1 MGLHFMKDNE
11 NIDEFIEELNK
22 VWAEQIRDSIDKT
35 ITRQLLY
42 MQKDRLNEAGVV
54 VKEENE

>member
-1 MGLHFMKDNE
+1 MKDNE
-11 NIDEFIEELNK
+11 DIDEFMEELNK
-22 VWAEQIRDSIDKT
+22 VWAGQIRDSIDKT

-42 MQKDRLNEAGVV
+42 MQKERLTEAGVV